1 MSQPK
6 ASYSRLYLGAE
17 LEVLA
22 APYHVG
28 DAHQVVVHHIGE
40 VVGGQAVP
48 LQQHLVVQGLV
59 LHGDVAEGHVV
70 EGGGAL
76 VGDPLA
82 DHIGLAGLHTLSG
95 LLRGQIPAGIVG
107 AVKVTGV
114 LLGCGLLAEAVVGG
128 ALFHQQVGVGLIQ
141 VPALRLDIG
150 AHGAAYVGALVMGQA
165 ALRHGA
171 VNYVRGALHQ
181 AALVGVLDPQDE
193 RAAGVPGDE
202 PGVQGRPQIA
212 HVHIAGG
219 RGGEPGADLPLGDA
233 GLHLLEKALIQCHAN
248 TSISGKLQKIT
259 TYIIP

>member
-1 MSQPK
+1 EIRGVEVRELVDVK
-6 ASYSRLYLGAE
+6 NGGGLGDTGDIEGLHQLAE
-17 LEVLA
+17 GEDLLLAALALGGPAQQSHIVQNGLRQIALGLQVLVGGVPVALGHLAVLVPHNGGAVDVGGDVPAEGLVQQIVLGGGAEVLA

-150 AHGAAYVGALVMGQA
+150 AHGAAYVGALVMGQ
-165 ALRHGA
+165 
-171 VNYVRGALHQ
+171 
-181 AALVGVLDPQDE
+181 
-193 RAAGVPGDE
+193 
-202 PGVQGRPQIA
+202 
-212 HVHIAGG
+212 
-219 RGGEPGADLPLGDA
+219 
-233 GLHLLEKALIQCHAN
+233 
-248 TSISGKLQKIT
+248 
-259 TYIIP
+259 